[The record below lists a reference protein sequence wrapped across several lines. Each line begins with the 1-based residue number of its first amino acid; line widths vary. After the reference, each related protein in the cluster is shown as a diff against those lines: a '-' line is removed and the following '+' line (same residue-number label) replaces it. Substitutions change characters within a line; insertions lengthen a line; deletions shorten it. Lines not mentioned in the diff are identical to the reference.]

1 MCLEIQK
8 LSKIYQ
14 GEVKALNQLSVRLE
28 KGIHGIL
35 GANGAGKSTL
45 MQIIT
50 CNLDPTSGDVLWKGS
65 SIFKNTREYCSV
77 LGYMPQQQAMYPMFT
92 PVEYLSYMA
101 DLRKTGKKRIREILE
116 CVGLS
121 EVADRKISALSGGM
135 RQRLLLAQAVLG
147 EPEVLILDEPTA
159 GLDPYQRVAMRN
171 LISSLA
177 PECVVLL
184 ATHVVQDLEIIAQD
198 ILMLDHGRLICFDS
212 VENLCKAMDGKF
224 YEVRLPGCDVPKE
237 WKVSNMRQ
245 SVNGEILVKVVSDF
259 PPCGYPYTLAM
270 PTLEDVFLYQVGGGG

>member
-1 MCLEIQK
+1 
-8 LSKIYQ
+8 
-14 GEVKALNQLSVRLE
+14 
-28 KGIHGIL
+28 
-35 GANGAGKSTL
+35 
-45 MQIIT
+45 
-50 CNLDPTSGDVLWKGS
+50 
-65 SIFKNTREYCSV
+65 
-77 LGYMPQQQAMYPMFT
+77 
-92 PVEYLSYMA
+92 
-101 DLRKTGKKRIREILE
+101 
-116 CVGLS
+116 
-121 EVADRKISALSGGM
+121 
-135 RQRLLLAQAVLG
+135 
-147 EPEVLILDEPTA
+147 
-159 GLDPYQRVAMRN
+159 MRN

-212 VENLCKAMDGKF
+212 VENLCKAMDGKV